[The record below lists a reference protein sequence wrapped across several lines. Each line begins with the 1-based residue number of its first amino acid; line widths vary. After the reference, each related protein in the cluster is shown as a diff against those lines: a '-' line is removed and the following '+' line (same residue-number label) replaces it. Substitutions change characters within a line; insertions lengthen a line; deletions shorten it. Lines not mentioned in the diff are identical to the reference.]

1 MNIRLY
7 QLEKPLKLF
16 LSTFVIILSI
26 GILTGLVYL
35 SQTTSY
41 SPKKAIER
49 FNGSQQNLNDDV
61 VDIPD
66 NYPKPVSEM
75 LITTHNHIIG
85 FSLIFF
91 SIGVIFYF
99 NSIISGFWKSF
110 LMIEPLVSTVI
121 TFGSIWGMR
130 YIDKNFSYLAGLSS
144 LLIYLSFFTMAALI
158 LYELFFKK
166 DKVKI
171 G

>member
-7 QLEKPLKLF
+7 QLERPLKVF
-16 LSTFVIILSI
+16 LSAFVIILSI

-35 SQTTSY
+35 NQTTNY

-49 FNGSQQNLNDDV
+49 FNGSQQNLKDDV

-85 FSLIFF
+85 FSLIFLC
-91 SIGVIFYF
+91 IGVIFYF
-99 NSIISGFWKSF
+99 NSIISGFWKLF

-130 YIDKNFSYLAGLSS
+130 YIDNKFSYLAGLSS
-144 LLIYLSFFTMAALI
+144 LLIYLSFFTMSAII
-158 LYELFFKK
+158 LFELYFKK
-166 DKVKI
+166 EK
-171 G
+171 

>member
-41 SPKKAIER
+41 TPKKAIER

-66 NYPKPVSEM
+66 AYPKPISEM

-85 FSLIFF
+85 FSFIFF
-91 SIGVIFYF
+91 SIGIIFYF
-99 NSIISGFWKSF
+99 NSITNNFWKLF

-121 TFGSIWGMR
+121 TFSSIWGMR
-130 YIDKNFSYLAGLSS
+130 YINTKFSYLAALSS
-144 LLIYLSFFTMAALI
+144 LLIYLSFFTMATII
-158 LYELFFKK
+158 LFELFFKK
-166 DKVKI
+166 EKVNI
-171 G
+171 E